1 MKWLLIGLKSG
12 ALLGCASANPNS
24 VVGAFSVNAR
34 SEMDDKKCQEFGYKK
49 GSTEYGNCRLELEK
63 ARAVSQ
69 TGTRINVQ

>member
-1 MKWLLIGLKSG
+1 MQNFVFIGLLSL
-12 ALLGCASANPNS
+12 AFVGCAGANPNS

-49 GSTEYGNCRLELEK
+49 GSPEYGNCRLELEK

-69 TGTRINVQ
+69 TARALT